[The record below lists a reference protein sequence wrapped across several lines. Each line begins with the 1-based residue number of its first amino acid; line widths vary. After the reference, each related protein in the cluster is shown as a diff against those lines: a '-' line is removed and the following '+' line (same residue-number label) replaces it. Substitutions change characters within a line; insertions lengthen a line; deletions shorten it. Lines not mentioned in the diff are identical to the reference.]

1 ARPASAGRASSRR
14 PVPARSARRCR
25 FACRCSRAPRARRR
39 SRCTARSSRRLP
51 SPPRTSAAPPW
62 SPGRPTIRKRSSG
75 SSSKASTRSSRTTR
89 GSCSRPWLHL
99 ETANEAGSHHLGR
112 GPRPREC
119 RAGAG
124 GGAGPSAAREAEP
137 PASARR
143 PDRRRPSRR
152 ARYRGRDARGRAFA
166 KPLPIV
172 VDGSTYELRPEN
184 VATAYVEG
192 AVARA
197 RSATRGD
204 NVALTV
210 VVRGADVRAFVARL
224 AEHVDR
230 KGVPARL
237 ELRDGQPLI
246 VGNELGRRLRQEH
259 VVAAIVHSLTVSTR
273 LPLGFRTARVPPA
286 PTGAQIGAV
295 VLINRSLNRLTWFD
309 DGRLRRFPVATGQ
322 SIYPT
327 PTGRFRIVVM
337 WKDPWWYPPT
347 YDSWARGLKPVPPG
361 PGNPLGTRWMG
372 LSAPGVG
379 IHGTDDPSSI
389 GYSVSHGC

>member
-1 ARPASAGRASSRR
+1 MRRGLTISVAVLGLASAG
-14 PVPARSARRCR
+14 PALA
-25 FACRCSRAPRARRR
+25 AAPALAPRAR
-39 SRCTARSSRRLP
+39 P
-51 SPPRTSAAPPW
+51 SPVLPPGVRIAGVRVGGLDTAA
-62 SPGRPTIRKRSSG
+62 
-75 SSSKASTRSSRTTR
+75 ATRAV
-89 GSCSRPWLHL
+89 
-99 ETANEAGSHHLGR
+99 E
-112 GPRPREC
+112 
-119 RAGAG
+119 
-124 GGAGPSAAREAEP
+124 
-137 PASARR
+137 
-143 PDRRRPSRR
+143 
-152 ARYRGRDARGRAFA
+152 RAFA

-172 VDGSTYELRPEN
+172 VDGSSYELRPEN

-224 AEHVDR
+224 AKHVDR

-286 PTGAQIGAV
+286 PTGAQMGAV

-389 GYSVSHGC
+389 GYSVSHGCIRMQVPDAEWLFEHVKIGTTVFIV